1 MGLTLDIRSVK
12 TLHLPDQRL
21 QHWRDALPDLLNTC
35 PVGRLDL
42 HCGDWA
48 LTCSDL
54 RDLQRILEDS
64 GRQIHRLM
72 ATVAE
77 TVVSAAAIGLDGRL
91 CEAGSSDEDKPSPPP
106 GSLTVHQGT
115 LRSGD
120 HLQSDGSLLVVG
132 DVNPGARISAAG
144 DVLVWGRLRGVA
156 HAGRD
161 GATSSRIV
169 SLHLRPLQLRIAD
182 VVARGPEDQP
192 IAGMA
197 EQGRLVDGEIVIEPA
212 QPQALTRS

>member
-1 MGLTLDIRSVK
+1 MGLNLDVRSVM
-12 TLHLPDQRL
+12 TLHLPDRHL
-21 QHWRDALPDLLNTC
+21 QHWRDALPALLTAC
-35 PVGRLDL
+35 PLGQLDL
-42 HCGDWA
+42 HCGDWS

-54 RDLQRILEDS
+54 RDLQRMLEDS
-64 GRQIHRLM
+64 GRQIRRLHSM
-72 ATVAE
+72 NAE
-77 TVVSAAAIGLDGRL
+77 TVVSATAIGLDGQL
-91 CEAGSSDEDKPSPPP
+91 CGHPSPEERKQSPPP

-144 DVLVWGRLRGVA
+144 DVMVWGRLRGVA

-161 GATSSRIV
+161 GATAARIV
-169 SLHLRPLQLRIAD
+169 SMHLRPLQLRIAD

-192 IAGMA
+192 VTGMA
-197 EQGRLVDGEIVIEPA
+197 EQARLVDGEIVIEPA
-212 QPQALTRS
+212 QTQAPAIT